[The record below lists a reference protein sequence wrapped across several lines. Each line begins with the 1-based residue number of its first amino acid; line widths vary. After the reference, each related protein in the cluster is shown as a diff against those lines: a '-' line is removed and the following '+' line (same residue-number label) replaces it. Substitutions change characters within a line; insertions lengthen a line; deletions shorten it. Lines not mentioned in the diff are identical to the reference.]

1 MTIVI
6 LNNVTK
12 QYRLGKIT
20 VPAVRGVSLRVEA
33 GGFIA
38 LCGPSGSGKTS
49 LLNIIGC
56 LDKPTTGDVHV
67 LGNDVLS
74 MGDTKLSELRSRSI
88 GFIFQTFNLIPVL
101 TAYENIEYPLLLMGV
116 GSRERRER
124 VMNILCRVG
133 SKDHARHRPSE
144 LSGGQQQRVAIARA
158 LVTHPKLVLA
168 DEPTAN
174 LDTETGTQII
184 QLMRDL
190 RDELGCTFLFS
201 THDLRVLRYV
211 DKVYRMEDGRIT
223 LEGTSDDMVPLSTRN
238 T

>member
-1 MTIVI
+1 
-6 LNNVTK
+6 
-12 QYRLGKIT
+12 
-20 VPAVRGVSLRVEA
+20 
-33 GGFIA
+33 
-38 LCGPSGSGKTS
+38 
-49 LLNIIGC
+49 
-56 LDKPTTGDVHV
+56 
-67 LGNDVLS
+67 
-74 MGDTKLSELRSRSI
+74 
-88 GFIFQTFNLIPVL
+88 NLIPVL
-101 TAYENIEYPLLLMGV
+101 TAYENIEYPLLLTGV

-124 VMNILCRVG
+124 VMSLLSHVELE
-133 SKDHARHRPSE
+133 SHASHRPSE

-174 LDTETGTQII
+174 LDTDTGTQII

-223 LEGTSDDMVPLSTRN
+223 LEGTSDDMAPLSTRN